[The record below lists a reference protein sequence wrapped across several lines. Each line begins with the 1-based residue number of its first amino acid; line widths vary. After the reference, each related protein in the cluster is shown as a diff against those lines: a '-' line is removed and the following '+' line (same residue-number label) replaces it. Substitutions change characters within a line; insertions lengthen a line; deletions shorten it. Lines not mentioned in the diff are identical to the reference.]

1 MAPARLF
8 PVNPRLPRRALL
20 AAPLALALPAVRAGA
35 RPLTVASFPDLD
47 RATKA
52 QQAAWDRAHPETP
65 LRLVSR
71 NYADHHNAMSAV
83 LATGSGQPDVMAL
96 DLRFIGKFASG
107 GGLEDLSAS
116 PYDAGPLLAQLPRF
130 SVTQGRSPKGA
141 LIAMP
146 TDIGPGTLLY
156 RQDLLERAGLK
167 EADLTASWQGYIEAG
182 KQLNRI
188 TGAALLTDAAELR
201 DILLR
206 VGLADGEGIYF
217 GSKGEVLVGNER
229 FQRAFELGLAV
240 RRAGLDLKAPSWT
253 NEWGAAFRQGRV
265 ASQMMGCWLAGHL
278 KNWLAPDQSGLW
290 RSAPLP
296 GGIVAS
302 YGGSFYAIPR
312 YAPNK
317 AAAWAFIRQM
327 VFDRATQ
334 LQSLRVLD
342 AFPALLAAH
351 GDPVMDEPITYLG
364 GQRARQLWRDIAAH
378 VPATPVHKH
387 DAMATAIVR
396 SAFEDVV
403 SQNRP
408 IPEALA
414 EARDLVI
421 RRSRR

>member
-1 MAPARLF
+1 MSATES
-8 PVNPRLPRRALL
+8 PRLARRTLL
-20 AAPLALALPAVRAGA
+20 AAPLALSWPGARAAGA
-35 RPLTVASFPDLD
+35 APLTLASFPDLD
-47 RATKA
+47 RAAKA
-52 QQAAWDRAHPETP
+52 AQADWDRAHPDTP
-65 LRLVSR
+65 LRVVSR

-96 DLRFIGKFASG
+96 DLRFIGKFAAG
-107 GGLEDLSAS
+107 GGLEDLLA
-116 PYDAGPLLAQLPRF
+116 PAYGAGELLDRLPRF
-130 SVTQGRSPKGA
+130 SVAQGRSPKGA
-141 LIAMP
+141 LVAMP

-156 RQDLLERAGLK
+156 RQDLLQRAGLQ
-167 EADLTASWQGYIEAG
+167 EGDLTASWPSFIASGRELKRA
-182 KQLNRI
+182 

-206 VGLADGEGIYF
+206 VGLQDGEGIYF
-217 GSKGEVLVGNER
+217 GRQGEVLVGNER

-265 ASQMMGCWLAGHL
+265 ATQMMGCWLAGHL
-278 KNWLAPDQSGLW
+278 KNWLAPEQAGLW

-296 GGIVAS
+296 GGLVAS

-312 YAPNK
+312 HAPNK

-342 AFPALLAAH
+342 ASPALLSAQDDA
-351 GDPVMDEPITYLG
+351 VMEEPIPYLG
-364 GQRARQLWRDIAAH
+364 GQRARLLWRDIARR

-387 DAMATAIVR
+387 DSLATAVVR

-421 RRSRR
+421 RRARR

>member
-1 MAPARLF
+1 MSNATSP
-8 PVNPRLPRRALL
+8 PVIGLCRRSLL
-20 AAPLALALPAVRAGA
+20 LAPLALAGAAHALPAAQ
-35 RPLTVASFPDLD
+35 PLTLASFPDLD
-47 RATKA
+47 RAAKA
-52 QQAAWDRAHPETP
+52 EQAAWDRAHPGTP
-65 LRLVSR
+65 LRIVSR

-96 DLRFIGKFASG
+96 DLRFIGKFAAG
-107 GGLEDLSAS
+107 GGLEDLLQS
-116 PYDAGPLLAQLPRF
+116 PYDAGPLLAGLPAF

-141 LIAMP
+141 LVAMP

-156 RQDLLERAGLK
+156 RQDLLQRAGLQ
-167 EADLTASWQGYIEAG
+167 EGDLTASWPGFIAAG
-182 KQLNRI
+182 RELKRA

-206 VGLADGEGIYF
+206 VGLQDGEGIYF
-217 GSKGEVLVGNER
+217 GRQGEVLVGNER

-265 ASQMMGCWLAGHL
+265 ATQMMGCWLAGHL
-278 KNWLAPDQSGLW
+278 KNWLAPEQAGLW

-296 GGIVAS
+296 GGLVAS

-312 YAPNK
+312 NAPNK

-342 AFPALLAAH
+342 AFPALLSAQDDA
-351 GDPVMDEPITYLG
+351 VMEEPIPYLG
-364 GQRARQLWRDIAAH
+364 GQRARLLWRDIARR

-387 DAMATAIVR
+387 DSLATAVVR

-421 RRSRR
+421 RRARR

>member
-1 MAPARLF
+1 MAPARF
-8 PVNPRLPRRALL
+8 FSMPVSRRTLL
-20 AAPLALALPAVRAGA
+20 AAPLALSLPAAAQPAVA
-35 RPLTVASFPDLD
+35 PLTVASFPDLD
-47 RATKA
+47 RAAKA
-52 QQAAWDRAHPETP
+52 AQAAWDRAHPEAP

-107 GGLEDLSAS
+107 GGLEDLLGA
-116 PYDAGPLLAQLPRF
+116 PYDAGPLLGALPRF
-130 SVTQGRSPKGA
+130 AVTQGRSPQGA

-146 TDIGPGTLLY
+146 ADIGPGTLLY
-156 RQDLLERAGLK
+156 RLDLLERAGLR
-167 EADLTASWQGYIEAG
+167 EADLTGSWPGYIEAG
-182 KQLNRI
+182 RQLQRA

-217 GSKGEVLVGNER
+217 GRGGEVLVGNER

-240 RRAGLDLKAPSWT
+240 RRAGLDLKAPSWG

-265 ASQMMGCWLAGHL
+265 ATQMMGCWLAGHL
-278 KNWLAPDQSGLW
+278 KNWLAPAQAGLW

-296 GGIVAS
+296 GGLVAS
-302 YGGSFYAIPR
+302 YGGSFYAIPKH
-312 YAPNK
+312 APNK

-334 LQSLRVLD
+334 LQGLRVLD

-351 GDPVMDEPITYLG
+351 DDPVMDEPIAYLG
-364 GQRARQLWRDIAAH
+364 GQRARQLWRDIAH
-378 VPATPVHKH
+378 RVPATPVHKH
-387 DAMATAIVR
+387 DALATAIVR

-403 SQNRP
+403 SQGRP

-414 EARDLVI
+414 EARALVI
-421 RRSRR
+421 RRTRR